1 MVNMNRILTN
11 TAMSFLLYRV
21 NQVACIMMCMWIATP
36 YFRIRAGVIFLLMMF
51 GIWLITTDLKW
62 LTKKLTLD
70 LVLIII
76 FFITFI
82 PYIVSGSLQYG
93 AAGPK
98 MILVNFPIFFV
109 GIFINHY
116 YMYYKKDYKVLGKI
130 AFFYLIFFTIGSLQ
144 TYFGLLQYPMA
155 SRELAG
161 ALADN
166 PELGNR
172 YSFLGIGGFGHIY
185 SASFLLIA
193 SSFLLKSNRN
203 LYTIKSRV
211 LVLVSFI
218 SIFLMLL
225 QASYATSLI
234 ILFLGLLS
242 VLIVRNKFGLII
254 LSTTAVIFILL
265 IPKTLWNEFFVGVA
279 DVFSWNNILNE
290 KFLDLANSFLYGSGN
305 GQTGDRIELYITS
318 FKTFLSNPL
327 FGIYGPLGNSKTGLL
342 GDHSG
347 WVDLLGYYGLF
358 TVIPLALAI
367 YVNIKKHLRF
377 YKTTRYYW
385 FVIVIY
391 LLILVLGIVN
401 PIVYV
406 YEIGF
411 VLFFIIPAIPFMG
424 YAFDHKKEVY
434 KF

>member
-1 MVNMNRILTN
+1 MMYTNKVLTN
-11 TAMSFLLYRV
+11 KGFNVLLFRV
-21 NQVACIMMCMWIATP
+21 NQVACIMMCMWIAIP
-36 YFRIRAGVIFLLMMF
+36 YFRIRAGVVFLLMMF

-62 LTKKLTLD
+62 LTKELTLD

-82 PYIVSGSLQYG
+82 PYILSGSLQYG

-116 YMYYKKDYKVLGKI
+116 YMYYKKDYQVLGKI

-193 SSFLLKSNRN
+193 TSFLLKNN
-203 LYTIKSRV
+203 HHLYTIKSRI
-211 LVLVSFI
+211 LVLVSVI

-234 ILFLGLLS
+234 ILFIGLFS

-254 LSTTAVIFILL
+254 LSTTAVIVFLL
-265 IPKTLWNEFFVGVA
+265 IPKTTWNKFFIGIA
-279 DVFSWNNILNE
+279 DLFSWNNILNE
-290 KFLDLANSFLYGSGN
+290 KFLDLANSFLYGTGN
-305 GQTGDRIELYITS
+305 GQTGDRIELYGTS

-327 FGIYGPLGNSKTGLL
+327 FGIYGPLGNSNTGLL

-347 WVDLLGYYGLF
+347 WLDLLGYYGLF

-367 YVNIKKHLRF
+367 YVNFKKHLRF
-377 YKTTRYYW
+377 YQATSYYG

-411 VLFFIIPAIPFMG
+411 VLFFIVPAIPFMG
-424 YAFDHKKEVY
+424 YLFNHKEEVY

>member
-1 MVNMNRILTN
+1 MIN
-11 TAMSFLLYRV
+11 TSRTLINKDISLLKFRL
-21 NQVACIMMCMWIATP
+21 NQIACIMMCMWIAIP
-36 YFRIRAGVIFLLMMF
+36 YFRIRAGVAFLLLMF
-51 GIWLITTDLKW
+51 GVWLITTDLKW
-62 LTKKLTLD
+62 FTRKLTLD

-82 PYIVSGSLQYG
+82 PYILSGSLQYG

-116 YMYYKKDYKVLGKI
+116 YMYYKKNYKVLGKI
-130 AFFYLIFFTIGSLQ
+130 AFFFLLFFTIGSLQ
-144 TYFGLLQYPMA
+144 TYLGLLQYPMA

-172 YSFLGIGGFGHIY
+172 YSLLGIGGFGHIY
-185 SASFLLIA
+185 SASFLLVA
-193 SSFLLKSNRN
+193 TSFLLKSNHH
-203 LYTIKSRV
+203 LYTIKSRIF
-211 LVLVSFI
+211 VLVSVI
-218 SIFLMLL
+218 PIFLMLL

-254 LSTTAVIFILL
+254 LNTSAVLFFLL
-265 IPKTLWNEFFVGVA
+265 IPKTTWYKFFIGIA

-290 KFLDLANSFLYGSGN
+290 KFLDLANSFLYGPGN
-305 GQTGDRIELYITS
+305 GQTGDRIELYSTS
-318 FKTFLSNPL
+318 FETFLSNPL
-327 FGIYGPLGNSKTGLL
+327 FGIYGPLGNSNTGLL

-347 WVDLLGYYGLF
+347 WLDLLGYYGLF
-358 TVIPLALAI
+358 TVIPLALAV
-367 YVNIKKHLRF
+367 YVNYKKHLRF
-377 YKTTRYYW
+377 YQATSYYG

-411 VLFFIIPAIPFMG
+411 ILFFIVPAIPFMG
-424 YAFDHKKEVY
+424 YLFKHKEEVC